1 VGVPEISKTV
11 DQALRLVETLSTSG
25 PMAIN
30 DLSRHHDISRT
41 VVYRLLTTLELHGF
55 VRRSQL
61 IYSLGPRLFAL
72 ARQME
77 EELRNV
83 ARAPMSALAESINE
97 TIVLVVRDGSD
108 ALSADVIPGRRHLL
122 QVNFPPGYRY
132 PLTKTASGRAILA
145 FLPGDER
152 EQIIT
157 GSTTSPADRALLL
170 EQLAQVRH
178 QGFAL
183 SSNEYHNGLAGLAVP
198 VYADDGVVASLAIVA
213 PLVRSEAITS
223 GTEALLAAATQ
234 ISERMNNLTGTTPA

>member
-1 VGVPEISKTV
+1 MPEISKTV
-11 DQALRLVETLSTSG
+11 DQALKLVETLSNNGAMS
-25 PMAIN
+25 IN
-30 DLSRHHDISRT
+30 DLSRYHHLSRT
-41 VVYRLLTTLELHGF
+41 VVYRLLTTLEVHGF

-83 ARAPMSALAESINE
+83 ARVPMSALAEAINE

-145 FLPGDER
+145 FLPDDER
-152 EQIIT
+152 EQVIRS
-157 GSTTSPADRALLL
+157 STTSPEDRALLL
-170 EQLAQVRH
+170 EQLTQVRH

-198 VYADDGVVASLAIVA
+198 VYADGGVVASLAIVT

-223 GTEALLAAATQ
+223 GTAALLAAANQ
-234 ISERMNNLTGTTPA
+234 ISERMTNLTDSAGP

>member
-1 VGVPEISKTV
+1 VPEISKTV
-11 DQALRLVETLSTSG
+11 DQALKLVGTLSTNGAMS
-25 PMAIN
+25 IN
-30 DLSRHHDISRT
+30 DLSRHHQLSRT
-41 VVYRLLTTLELHGF
+41 VVYRLLTTLEVHGF

-83 ARAPMSALAESINE
+83 ARVPMSALAEASNE
-97 TIVLVVRDGSD
+97 TVVLVVRDGSD

-145 FLPGDER
+145 FLPEDER
-152 EQIIT
+152 EHVIRN
-157 GSTTSPADRALLL
+157 GTTSPQDRALLL
-170 EQLAQVRH
+170 DQLAQVRH

-198 VYADDGVVASLAIVA
+198 VHADDGVVASLAIVT
-213 PLVRSEAITS
+213 PLVRSEATTT
-223 GTEALLAAATQ
+223 GTAALLAAAKE
-234 ISERMNNLTGTTPA
+234 IGERMTNLTTVAED